1 MKGDDDMSNVI
12 EKAKP
17 EKNTGQGSWQEEH
30 IDNLVVENKETF
42 LTRINKDFARTTKPV
57 VFDKLRTQLITTAV
71 ADDNKNVDN
80 YYNQIKSNDYVT
92 VKGKYLVC
100 RDLFDAKVNLSA
112 RDFTS
117 LWETRLKYSY
127 STVLKYLAIGGDYRL
142 FKMFNLG
149 KLPTSWT
156 TQYAITR
163 FSDEEFAR
171 ILADKDIHCESSLAD
186 IKKSAKLST
195 KSNENVEQALMN
207 IGALKVEKQ
216 KVSKENFK
224 KFENSL
230 KKFMSD
236 YKFITIEF
244 ANDFKTKIQNL
255 VEKRDSKSKNSNTL
269 YEKEATALQQSA

>member
-42 LTRINKDFARTTKPV
+42 LTRINQDFARTNKPV

-142 FKMFNLG
+142 FKMFNFG

-171 ILADKDIHCESSLAD
+171 ILADKDIHCESSLAE

-207 IGALKVEKQ
+207 IGALKVEKE

-255 VEKRDSKSKNSNTL
+255 VEKRDSKSKNSNSL